1 MRPLLND
8 DSLAGRSRS
17 SDDITRAQPPPMTYF
32 MADEKSVEASLQSQN
47 SLFPKSMN
55 TLKLGNYGV
64 ESCDKMT
71 TSLGRN
77 AHDSDERSS
86 NIKQVQKKL
95 IEKSMNSSGDENIEE
110 GPQSSNPFPEISRNT
125 SPTRP
130 LNLISRPLTPLSS
143 QSLAPASIP
152 SSPDSRMISDTGY
165 CTDDVISQDVISNTG
180 EEQLIST
187 SEFDCE
193 STPQFVMPSIK
204 MPSRR
209 PFTEKGRNMGRL
221 KVLIAGDSGIGKT
234 SLVKAIVQV
243 CEDIVHVD
251 PIRVPSLNL
260 RKGSRG
266 SYRIKSKTLDTES
279 TSKITEIYAS
289 TRPYPVWWSDLE
301 ESRLIKRKR
310 GLEDTVLE
318 RNLCF
323 VDTPGY
329 GHKNSQLER
338 ISCVVDY
345 VESQFK
351 KLSTFEGPSESEM
364 INMLSGNGGSQVDV
378 AFYVIS
384 NGLKTIDIEYMR
396 RLSELTNIVPLVA
409 QADKYS
415 ERQIS
420 LMKEHINAEL
430 HSVKIKPFLFD
441 LNNNTFPKLNQ
452 SQISAPFAI
461 SCKASR
467 DLETMDASLLMSPDY
482 VQPLIDSELKSL
494 IYQIFERDSISWLR
508 YAAAKKYI
516 VWRSSSNLS
525 TIPQTLYQPLTKISS
540 SQILTAPVGATTSY
554 ALARITDHTQ
564 REERIAQV
572 RLANWAAE
580 LQRSLQNERSR
591 FEKIARSERAV
602 WLTER
607 LGECVQDGTILPL
620 SQARKEKK
628 NYETNLSAFTKHDFY
643 SRHNI
648 KAGDI
653 NANDPLGLLNFNREL
668 KQKGWTLVKT
678 VSSLGIVSG
687 LAYWAARAWH
697 ENWQICGS
705 EFRDWIGFRVLNC

>member
-1 MRPLLND
+1 MRPLLSD
-8 DSLAGRSRS
+8 DDLAGRSRS
-17 SDDITRAQPPPMTYF
+17 SDNITRAQPPPMTYF
-32 MADEKSVEASLQSQN
+32 MTDEKSMEASLQSQN
-47 SLFPKSMN
+47 SLFQKSIN

-64 ESCDKMT
+64 ESCDTMT
-71 TSLGRN
+71 TLHSRN
-77 AHDSDERSS
+77 THDSDERSS
-86 NIKQVQKKL
+86 NIKQIQKKL
-95 IEKSMNSSGDENIEE
+95 LEKPTSSSENENTEE
-110 GPQSSNPFPEISRNT
+110 GLLSSNLFPEISRNT
-125 SPTRP
+125 SPNRP

-143 QSLAPASIP
+143 QSQAPVSIP
-152 SSPDSRMISDTGY
+152 SSPDSRVISDTGY
-165 CTDDVISQDVISNTG
+165 YTDDVVSQDVISNR

-187 SEFDCE
+187 SEVDSE

-266 SYRIKSKTLDTES
+266 SYRVKSKTLDTES
-279 TSKITEIYAS
+279 TSKITEIYGS

-329 GHKNSQLER
+329 GHHNSQLER

-351 KLSTFEGPSESEM
+351 KISTFEGPSESEM

-396 RLSELTNIVPLVA
+396 RLSELTNIIPLIA

-430 HSVKIKPFLFD
+430 LSVKIKPFLFK
-441 LNNNTFPKLNQ
+441 LNNNTLPNLNQ
-452 SQISAPFAI
+452 AQISAPFAV

-494 IYQIFERDSISWLR
+494 IYQIFERDSIACLR

-525 TIPQTLYQPLTKISS
+525 TIPQTLYQPITKISS
-540 SQILTAPVGATTSY
+540 SQILTVPVGATTSY

-591 FEKIARSERAV
+591 FEKIARSERAI

-607 LGECVQDGTILPL
+607 LGECIQDGTIVPL
-620 SQARKEKK
+620 SQARKEKRI
-628 NYETNLSAFTKHDFY
+628 YETNLSAFTKHDFY

-648 KAGDI
+648 NARDI

-678 VSSLGIVSG
+678 VSSLGIASG
-687 LAYWAARAWH
+687 LAYWAARAWY

-705 EFRDWIGFRVLNC
+705 QFRDWIGFRV